1 MRKSIKGILL
11 SGLIVTSSGLAG
23 CAVTSDAAQQYAVS
37 IPLSVKFEI
46 PKVLKADQEKQYRFG
61 ATLWQDQHEV
71 KRADYVHFEIWK
83 ADGTLR
89 YSMEPADETKPGMY
103 SIKKTL
109 PKNGL
114 YYIKVHASSNGAMI
128 MPTRQFIVG
137 ELSANDLK
145 ILQGGAKPA
154 GGSSGHHH

>member
-1 MRKSIKGILL
+1 MRKSIQGLL
-11 SGLIVTSSGLAG
+11 VSGLIVTSTGLAG
-23 CAVTSDAAQQYAVS
+23 CSVTSDAAEHYAVAA
-37 IPLSVKFEI
+37 PVSVKFEI

-61 ATLWQDQHEV
+61 ATLWQDQQEV
-71 KRADYVHFEIWK
+71 KQADYVHFEIWK

>member
-1 MRKSIKGILL
+1 MRKSIQGLL
-11 SGLIVTSSGLAG
+11 VSGLIVTSTGLAG
-23 CAVTSDAAQQYAVS
+23 CTVTSDAAEHYAVS
-37 IPLSVKFEI
+37 APLSVKFEI
-46 PKVLKADQEKQYRFG
+46 PKVLKADSEKQYRFG
-61 ATLWQDQHEV
+61 ATLWQDQQEV

>member
-1 MRKSIKGILL
+1 MRKSIQGLVV
-11 SGLIVTSSGLAG
+11 SGLIVTSTGLAG
-23 CAVTSDAAQQYAVS
+23 CSVTSDAAEHYAVAA
-37 IPLSVKFEI
+37 PVSVKFEI
-46 PKVLKADQEKQYRFG
+46 PKVLKADREKQYRFG
-61 ATLWQDQHEV
+61 ATLWQDQQEV
-71 KRADYVHFEIWK
+71 KQADYVHFEIWK

>member
-61 ATLWQDQHEV
+61 ATLWQDQQEV

-109 PKNGL
+109 PKTGL

>member
-23 CAVTSDAAQQYAVS
+23 CAVTSDAAQQYTVA
-37 IPLSVKFEI
+37 IPLSVKFEM

-61 ATLWQDQHEV
+61 ATLWQNQKAV
-71 KRADYVHFEIWK
+71 KEAEYVHFEIWK
-83 ADGTLR
+83 ADGTLQ
-89 YSMEPADETKPGMY
+89 YSMEPADETKPGVY
-103 SIKKTL
+103 SIEKKL
-109 PKNGL
+109 PKEGL

-128 MPTRQFIVG
+128 MPTQQFIVG
-137 ELSANDLK
+137 QLSANDLK
-145 ILQGGAKPA
+145 ILKGGAKPA

>member
-1 MRKSIKGILL
+1 MRKSIQGLL
-11 SGLIVTSSGLAG
+11 VSGLIVTSTGLAG
-23 CAVTSDAAQQYAVS
+23 CTVTSDAAEHYAVS
-37 IPLSVKFEI
+37 APLSVKFEI
-46 PKVLKADQEKQYRFG
+46 PKVLKADSEKQYRFG
-61 ATLWQDQHEV
+61 ATLWQDQKEV

-109 PKNGL
+109 PKTGL

-137 ELSANDLK
+137 QLSANDLK

>member
-61 ATLWQDQHEV
+61 ATLWQDQKAV
-71 KRADYVHFEIWK
+71 KEAEYVHFEIWK

-89 YSMEPADETKPGMY
+89 YSMEPADETKPGVY
-103 SIKKTL
+103 SIEKKL
-109 PKNGL
+109 PKEGL

-137 ELSANDLK
+137 QLSANDLK